1 MGTYSVHYRN
11 VFHAFYTIGRVDGLR
26 ALQKGLIPGMSYQ
39 FVMNGLRL
47 GKFLLNLL
55 NTLLDLIA

>member
-11 VFHAFYTIGRVDGLR
+11 VFHAFYTIGKVDGIR

-39 FVMNGLRL
+39 FIMNGLRL
-47 GKFLLNLL
+47 GMCIVYVIY
-55 NTLLDLIA
+55 LIVF